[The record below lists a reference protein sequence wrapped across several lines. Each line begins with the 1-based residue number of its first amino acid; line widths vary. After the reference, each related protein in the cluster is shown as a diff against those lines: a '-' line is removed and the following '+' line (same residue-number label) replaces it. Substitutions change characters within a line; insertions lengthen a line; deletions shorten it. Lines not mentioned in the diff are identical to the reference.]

1 VAKHQDHKRRRSPP
15 KCSAVN
21 WSEVAQKVTAHSA
34 DWELGSSLLLSFGL
48 WIEPVSRADAEEA
61 AALWRRGSGRSI
73 ADRICLATAH
83 RLDAQVWTADT
94 AWGASDQISQVR

>member
-1 VAKHQDHKRRRSPP
+1 MPLRSDRGHVAKHQDHKRRRSPP

-48 WIEPVSRADAEEA
+48 WIWPDPD
-61 AALWRRGSGRSI
+61 L
-73 ADRICLATAH
+73 
-83 RLDAQVWTADT
+83 
-94 AWGASDQISQVR
+94 